1 MAYITPIT
9 DRDAADIAAQNSK
22 AYWNAADWERVYNN
36 SRLTRDLTE
45 ILLSAPIAFTHL
57 PTVTVATV
65 PYGADFTNFLAFL
78 TNIETLRLAVVGE
91 SIPGTSTEINDNW
104 IPGRD
109 QDAPDYMDANLWE
122 STIDAIWEYYNGP
135 DLLVCPT
142 LTGDLT
148 ITTGNQAIYVDCIDC
163 ADFNID
169 LQGTANLF
177 II

>member
-1 MAYITPIT
+1 MAYITPVT

-22 AYWNAADWERVYNN
+22 AFWNVADWERVYNN
-36 SRLTRDLTE
+36 SRITRDLTE
-45 ILLSAPIAFTHL
+45 ILLSTPIAFTL
-57 PTVTVATV
+57 LSTVTTAIV

-78 TNIETLRLAVVGE
+78 INIETLRLAVAGE
-91 SIPGTSTEINDNW
+91 SIPGTSTEIKDDW

-109 QDAPDYMDANLWE
+109 QDAPDYIDVNLWE
-122 STIDAIWEYYNGP
+122 STIDAIWDYWNGDSLP
-135 DLLVCPT
+135 VCPT

-148 ITTGNQAIYVDCIDC
+148 ITTGNQAIYIDCIDC
-163 ADFNID
+163 ADYNID